1 MQLANVHML
10 VAKTRWI
17 LPVSRY
23 YHRLLRG
30 RARAAE
36 ICDIYDPL

>member
-1 MQLANVHML
+1 MQLATVHML
-10 VAKTRWI
+10 VAKAGWI

-23 YHRLLRG
+23 YYRLLRG
-30 RARAAE
+30 RGRAAE